1 MKLKI
6 AICDDE
12 QSQLDYLCALV
23 GSWSR
28 ESGHLSDVMTFPSA
42 EAFLFEYSE
51 SKAFDILL
59 LDIEMK
65 EMDGI
70 ELARRVRSDN
80 GTVQI
85 IFITGF
91 YDFIAEGYEVSALHY
106 LMKPVSKEKLC
117 SVLSRAVEKLGKA
130 EGRLTV
136 SFDRQTEYIPF
147 PDIFYLEAQMNY
159 TVVHTKHGDIKTKT
173 PLSDMAKQL
182 DDGFF
187 RCQRSFA
194 INLAQV
200 QKIRSDSVL
209 LKNGVAVP
217 ISRGMSE
224 AIGKAIISH
233 F

>member
-12 QSQLDYLCALV
+12 QSQLDYLCTLV

-28 ESGHLSDVMTFPSA
+28 EKGHLSDVMTFPSA

-51 SKAFDILL
+51 NKSFDILL
-59 LDIEMK
+59 LDIEMQG
-65 EMDGI
+65 ENGLS
-70 ELARRVRSDN
+70 LARRIRPEN
-80 GTVQI
+80 ERIQI
-85 IFITGF
+85 VFITG
-91 YDFIAEGYEVSALHY
+91 YPDYMGEGYEVSALHY
-106 LMKPVSKEKLC
+106 LMKPVSKEKLG
-117 SVLSRAVEKLGKA
+117 SVLNRAVEKLGKA

-147 PDIFYLEAQMNY
+147 SDIIYLEAQMNY

-187 RCQRSFA
+187 RCQRSFV